1 MRLSTCEISL
11 ASPALASLLGRP
23 LSAISGRCLDD
34 FILPDDL
41 QDFQAWAAVVSE
53 AAQGG
58 LAALGPPPTHSQ
70 PSALLHHPMDAPSAA
85 AGTGGAAVAAA
96 AAAGGLL
103 MCALVESPSPV
114 SAAKE
119 ASSSPMDQLT
129 LSSDPAVEKARM
141 VVESLPV
148 GAVWVQQRDD
158 GGATVLLNERL
169 ETLVGYSRRHFT
181 SLEATYTVLFRD
193 KAMEA
198 RSMFERDRASGQV
211 VPRTHVMVRKDGERR
226 WVEVAR
232 SIFPGGE
239 LWLVTDVTHRLVLQE
254 RFRLL
259 FELSTDG
266 YLLVVDTGISDCN
279 DAAVQCLRL
288 SDRSDLIGKRL
299 VELSPPLQPDGRRSE
314 DKYEEVHALA
324 AEQGHTK
331 FEWAYAAGDG
341 STVLMEVTLTHV
353 VLQGQPTL
361 LAVWHDLTD
370 IKLHA
375 AELQS
380 AKEAAEKASQ
390 AKSQFLANMS
400 HEIRTPMNGVIGVA
414 ELLLGTDLTAEQRSY
429 LEIIRSSGD
438 NLLRI
443 ISDILDLSKI
453 ESRNLALESL
463 EFDLHQQ
470 VTEALALLEVVAKD
484 KGLYLEVEVEEG
496 VPQMV
501 VGDAV
506 RLRQVLL
513 NLISN
518 SIKFTDTGG
527 ISVNVRLALP
537 AEIASV
543 RDTGIG
549 MDDASKSRLFRAF
562 SQADNSTSRKYGG
575 TGLGLAICKSL
586 CNLMGGDIGLESK
599 VGQGSVFF
607 FFVNLLVVPDQP
619 RGGGAVSSEAESAE
633 EGLLWRHLQNM
644 RVLVAEDNKVNQMV
658 ATRMLHNLGIKYDL
672 VENGRLAL
680 SACEA
685 RKYEVVLMDC
695 HMPEM
700 DGFEATQKIREM
712 EVERVRAYKEAKAA
726 AKLLQQQNPGN
737 PPPRRHLPR
746 PHRTFIIALT
756 ASALSEDKEKCIAA
770 GMDHYLSKP
779 IRPRDLERAI
789 RESVVALKDLHAEE
803 GAAAA
808 AGGGGSTSAS
818 AAAAAASRSRKRMV
832 KLSLQQSPNVDVWSD
847 MTSDSDSSGFFSDAS
862 VSSATVSKGC
872 REGQWQR

>member
-1 MRLSTCEISL
+1 
-11 ASPALASLLGRP
+11 
-23 LSAISGRCLDD
+23 
-34 FILPDDL
+34 
-41 QDFQAWAAVVSE
+41 
-53 AAQGG
+53 
-58 LAALGPPPTHSQ
+58 
-70 PSALLHHPMDAPSAA
+70 
-85 AGTGGAAVAAA
+85 
-96 AAAGGLL
+96 
-103 MCALVESPSPV
+103 
-114 SAAKE
+114 
-119 ASSSPMDQLT
+119 
-129 LSSDPAVEKARM
+129 
-141 VVESLPV
+141 
-148 GAVWVQQRDD
+148 
-158 GGATVLLNERL
+158 
-169 ETLVGYSRRHFT
+169 
-181 SLEATYTVLFRD
+181 
-193 KAMEA
+193 
-198 RSMFERDRASGQV
+198 
-211 VPRTHVMVRKDGERR
+211 
-226 WVEVAR
+226 
-232 SIFPGGE
+232 
-239 LWLVTDVTHRLVLQE
+239 
-254 RFRLL
+254 
-259 FELSTDG
+259 
-266 YLLVVDTGISDCN
+266 
-279 DAAVQCLRL
+279 
-288 SDRSDLIGKRL
+288 
-299 VELSPPLQPDGRRSE
+299 PLQPDGRRSE
-314 DKYEEVHALA
+314 DKYEEMHALA

-375 AELQS
+375 AELQA

-543 RDTGIG
+543 RAILAKLPAPALNTRGAAAASAGASANASAAGSAGAGSASGGASSAAAAAAVSSSLSLSSGAAGPAHGSKEGSGVAGGGGASGGGERVMVRFEVRDTGIG
-549 MDDASKSRLFRAF
+549 MDDAGKSRLFRAF

-607 FFVNLLVVPDQP
+607 FFVHLLVVPDQP
-619 RGGGAVSSEAESAE
+619 RAGGAASSEAESAE

-685 RKYEVVLMDC
+685 RKYEVVLMK
-695 HMPEM
+695 
-700 DGFEATQKIREM
+700 TLQKIPHPN
-712 EVERVRAYKEAKAA
+712 AA
-726 AKLLQQQNPGN
+726 FTSFA
-737 PPPRRHLPR
+737 
-746 PHRTFIIALT
+746 
-756 ASALSEDKEKCIAA
+756 ALST
-770 GMDHYLSKP
+770 
-779 IRPRDLERAI
+779 
-789 RESVVALKDLHAEE
+789 
-803 GAAAA
+803 
-808 AGGGGSTSAS
+808 STAFL
-818 AAAAAASRSRKRMV
+818 
-832 KLSLQQSPNVDVWSD
+832 LSLSSPLSPLPPAPPCA
-847 MTSDSDSSGFFSDAS
+847 GLP
-862 VSSATVSKGC
+862 
-872 REGQWQR
+872 